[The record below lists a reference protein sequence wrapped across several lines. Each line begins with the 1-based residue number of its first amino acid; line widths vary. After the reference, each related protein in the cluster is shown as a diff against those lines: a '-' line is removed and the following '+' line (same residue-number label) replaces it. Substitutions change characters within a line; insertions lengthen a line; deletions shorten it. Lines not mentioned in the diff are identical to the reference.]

1 MAKRVVETLLSDLSG
16 AEIPAD
22 SAGGTVEF
30 SVSGQQY
37 AVDLTADELDAF
49 NGALEP
55 YVSAAQ
61 RLSKRGA
68 PVRSSRLS
76 ASGSGRRSR
85 EQLSAIRVWARKNG
99 FEVADRGRISAELQE
114 AFDAAH

>member
-16 AEIPAD
+16 VEIPAD

-37 AVDLTADELDAF
+37 AVDLTAEELDAF
-49 NGALEP
+49 NSALDP
-55 YVSAAQ
+55 YVSVAQ
-61 RLSKRGA
+61 RLSRSGV
-68 PVRSSRLS
+68 PVRSTRLS
-76 ASGSGRRSR
+76 AAGTGRRSK
-85 EQLSAIRVWARKNG
+85 EQLAAIRVWARKNG
-99 FEVADRGRISAELQE
+99 HEVADRGRISAELQE